1 MNDKNIRNII
11 HDGIIFA
18 SIFDTEN
25 LNEGLQFITDD
36 ESFIQVG
43 TWNYK
48 KGNVLDAHFHNK
60 FERKSFRTQEVVF
73 VLEGKITCNL
83 FTEGGEFIETIEIS
97 KHQLIIQF
105 EGIHEYEIDEDSKIL
120 EIKNG
125 PYFGPEKDRT
135 RVDVKKN

>member
-1 MNDKNIRNII
+1 MNNKKIRNII

-48 KGNVLDAHFHNK
+48 KGNVLDMDHYGDF
-60 FERKSFRTQEVVF
+60 
-73 VLEGKITCNL
+73 
-83 FTEGGEFIETIEIS
+83 
-97 KHQLIIQF
+97 
-105 EGIHEYEIDEDSKIL
+105 
-120 EIKNG
+120 
-125 PYFGPEKDRT
+125 
-135 RVDVKKN
+135 

>member
-97 KHQLIIQF
+97 K
-105 EGIHEYEIDEDSKIL
+105 DCK
-120 EIKNG
+120 
-125 PYFGPEKDRT
+125 
-135 RVDVKKN
+135 